1 MTDFKKLSKDEL
13 ESLGRKYGL
22 ELDRRIL
29 KGKMVKQL
37 EDHIASLDKDELE
50 AIGREQGVELDK
62 RRAKDTL
69 VKELADLDEPKSL
82 VQLKEEIIEEDAAE
96 SVYDRWPTDKQIR
109 IYFDGRGPTHKEIYE
124 AVEKGLL

>member
-62 RRAKDTL
+62 RRTKDTL
-69 VKELADLDEPKSL
+69 VKELADLDEPESL
-82 VQLKEEIIEEDAAE
+82 VQLKEEIIEEEAAA
-96 SVYDRWPTDKQIR
+96 SYPTKNQIR
-109 IYFDGRGPTHKEIYE
+109 AYFGGAQATPRMIDE
-124 AVEKGLL
+124 AIKQGLL